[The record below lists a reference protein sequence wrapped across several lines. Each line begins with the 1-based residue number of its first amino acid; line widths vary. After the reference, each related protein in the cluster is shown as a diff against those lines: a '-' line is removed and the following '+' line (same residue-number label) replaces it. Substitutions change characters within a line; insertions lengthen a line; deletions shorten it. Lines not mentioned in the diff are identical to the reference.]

1 MALATSHEHEHF
13 EFLLVDGTQ
22 CMIGIK
28 QMNEAK
34 MVAHWSSVLGSRSKQ
49 KQKYAVLVHFIEGTK
64 KIISQE
70 ISKIA
75 Y

>member
-1 MALATSHEHEHF
+1 
-13 EFLLVDGTQ
+13 
-22 CMIGIK
+22 MIGIK